1 MARRTR
7 AKRKTRRP
15 KTISILHG
23 GEALVQANI
32 LTEAFLGTS
41 ALGFVFDKPEV
52 AGVSLPDI
60 IQNPGKLQDK
70 LEMTVNASNVFE
82 TAMKSALTSITF
94 RFMKRALRRPVGQF
108 NRQIMSPLALGV
120 KL

>member
-1 MARRTR
+1 M
-7 AKRKTRRP
+7 
-15 KTISILHG
+15 KTISILNV
-23 GEALVQANI
+23 GESLVQANI

-41 ALGFVFDKPEV
+41 ALGFLFDDPAKP
-52 AGVSLPDI
+52 GVSLPDI

-70 LEMTVNASNVFE
+70 LAMSVTPSNVFE
-82 TAMKSALTSITF
+82 TAMKSAITSITF

-108 NRQIMSPLALGV
+108 NRNIAAPLGLGV